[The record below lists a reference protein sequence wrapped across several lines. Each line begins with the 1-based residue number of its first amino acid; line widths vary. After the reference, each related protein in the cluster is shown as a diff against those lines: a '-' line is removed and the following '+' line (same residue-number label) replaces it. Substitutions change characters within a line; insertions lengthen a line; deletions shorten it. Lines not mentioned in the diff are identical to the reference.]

1 MEAESEYKVDKA
13 AIKNILGKRASEV
26 VSFVNSILTP
36 SEIRDLSRSAHSVG
50 NLFRDLEG
58 L

>member
-1 MEAESEYKVDKA
+1 MEAESDYKADKA

-36 SEIRDLSRSAHSVG
+36 SKTRNLSRGAHSVG